1 MAGFFFCLNLLVPF
15 HTLNHTKEFLHTMS
29 ITPIPHCSDQ
39 RAARPRIKNDPKPF
53 YRSFVFSEKDLRSID
68 TIQRLTIQAQSKPKA
83 AVSMAAAVRLA
94 VHAYAAK
101 LERDR
106 SKAQRSLSPLSHK

>member
-1 MAGFFFCLNLLVPF
+1 
-15 HTLNHTKEFLHTMS
+15 MS
-29 ITPIPHCSDQ
+29 TITPIPRCSDPC
-39 RAARPRIKNDPKPF
+39 AARPRIKNDPKPF

-68 TIQRLTIQAQSKPKA
+68 TIQRLTIRAQSKPKA

-101 LERDR
+101 LEREAA
-106 SKAQRSLSPLSHK
+106 KANRLPVSPLASK